1 MTAEQLVR
9 VRTKAVEP
17 PTPQALQ
24 RFFTDLDRDIRRLNH
39 WGRVADYIPELAKTD
54 PAQFG
59 VAAALSDG
67 RIVCSGQARQAF
79 SIQSISKVFALANVL
94 AVDRERVWCRV
105 GREPSGDRYDSMLL
119 LEREQGRPRNP
130 FINAG
135 ALVVTD
141 ELLTIHGE
149 ELLLPRLLGFLRQ
162 VAEDADINVDLKVA
176 RSEANTN
183 YRNAALAQF
192 LFSFGNL
199 GHPPDQ
205 VLRAYVQQCAITMNC
220 LQLAQA
226 GRFLAGFSA
235 PPASLGRDDIRGINA
250 LMLTCGLYDGSG
262 EFAYRVG
269 LPSKSGVGGGL
280 LLIVPGRASV
290 AIWSPGLDERGN
302 PVAAAVAAER
312 IADFAGWSVL

>member
-1 MTAEQLVR
+1 MR
-9 VRTKAVEP
+9 VRTKAIEV
-17 PTPQALQ
+17 PTWQALQ
-24 RFFTDLDRDIRRLNH
+24 RFFTDLDRDIRRLKH

-67 RIVCSGQARQAF
+67 RIVCAGQARQAF

-94 AVDRERVWCRV
+94 AVNRERVWCRV
-105 GREPSGDRYDSMLL
+105 GREPSGDRFDSLLL
-119 LEREQGRPRNP
+119 LEQEQGHPRNP

-162 VAEDADINVDLKVA
+162 VAEDEDINVDLKVA
-176 RSEANTN
+176 RSEANTG

-205 VLRAYVQQCAITMNC
+205 VLRAYVQHCAITMNC
-220 LQLAQA
+220 LQLARA
-226 GRFLAGFSA
+226 GRFLAGLSA
-235 PPASLGRDDIRGINA
+235 PPASLGRSDIRGINA
-250 LMLTCGLYDGSG
+250 LMLTCGLYNGSG

-280 LLIVPGRASV
+280 LLIVPSRASV

-302 PVAAAVAAER
+302 PLAATIAAER
-312 IADFAGWSVL
+312 IADFTGWSVL